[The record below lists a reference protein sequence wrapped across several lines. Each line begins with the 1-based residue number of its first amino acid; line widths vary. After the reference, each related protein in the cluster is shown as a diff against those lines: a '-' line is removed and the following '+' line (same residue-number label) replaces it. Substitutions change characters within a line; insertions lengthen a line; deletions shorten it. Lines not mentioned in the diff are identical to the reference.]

1 VKVLAVNRTA
11 TMLNESYDFWHTYGS
26 DIQNGAVVLSAI
38 AAFAVIRSGRVSA
51 KKRNTLDII
60 LHQESDKELIKARVD
75 FNELKAGAIKLA
87 TFGAADQKNSDGAQA
102 IRKILNLHELTAV
115 AIQEGVIDECVYRR
129 WFNTTYKKDYAA
141 TVSYIEKARVTYEN
155 PCAFIEFERLSKKWE
170 ADKDW
175 PKTPSFVDRKWQAIV
190 AAIKA

>member
-1 VKVLAVNRTA
+1 
-11 TMLNESYDFWHTYGS
+11 MLNELYHFWHTYGS

-38 AAFAVIRSGRVSA
+38 AAFAVIWTGRISS

-60 LHQESDKELIKARVD
+60 LHQESDKELIEARVH
-75 FNELKAGAIKLA
+75 FNELKAGTTKLA
-87 TFGAADQKNSDGAQA
+87 TFGAPDQKNSAGAQT

-129 WFNTTYKKDYAA
+129 WFNTTYKKDYSA
-141 TVSYIEKARVTYEN
+141 TLEYIGKARVTYEN

-170 ADKDW
+170 ADMDW
-175 PKTPSFVDRKWQAIV
+175 PKTPSFFERKWLAVI
-190 AAIKA
+190 AAVKA